1 MSTARMTTDPHQNV
15 RTARAWLSPLGS
27 GECTVLLTRPMTL
40 GWIEMHKDVLSTY
53 ARSAVVQELVLREQ
67 KTWET
72 YLETAERVSESLGE
86 LEFAGMRFKDG
97 RRAGGVHFRERTAED
112 SNAG

>member
-1 MSTARMTTDPHQNV
+1 MSKEKDPHQAV
-15 RTARAWLSPLGS
+15 RTARAWLSPLDS
-27 GECTVLLTRPMTL
+27 GECTVLLNRPMTL
-40 GWIEMHKDVLSTY
+40 AWIEMHKDVLSTY
-53 ARSAVVQELVLREQ
+53 ARAAVVQELVLREQ

-97 RRAGGVHFRERTAED
+97 RRASGVHFRERVSED
-112 SNAG
+112 SDAS